1 MTDHPPLWHGMA
13 AGACSAVVA
22 RFLTYP
28 PDTVKAR
35 IQLQGSGKFP
45 VRYSGTRDAFTKIAR
60 REGISGFY
68 RGYLSIV
75 ATVIPA
81 NACYFT
87 SYEYSKRIT
96 PPGLAGDMLTACMA
110 QTVAGIVFCPI
121 DILKQRV
128 QTQGLEAASHKIT
141 VPQAAQHIMKTQGIA
156 GFYRGFITMNAL
168 WLPWNCIYLT
178 LYEESKRRVYYWQ
191 KSSLALDHHQ
201 QQSGSGG
208 VLTDPP
214 LHEVLPLWAFPMC
227 SSTCAVI
234 ASVVTHPIDVV
245 KTRLQVLTAS
255 SQNSNGSSDNS
266 SKLTARQVA
275 RTLFQ
280 SEGLKGFTRGMITRV
295 STIGFGSTVSWGTYE
310 LIKRKLLTIEADRDR

>member
-1 MTDHPPLWHGMA
+1 MTDHPPLWHGMT

-45 VRYSGTRDAFTKIAR
+45 IRYSGTLDAFTKIAR
-60 REGISGFY
+60 LEGISGFY

-128 QTQGLEAASHKIT
+128 QTQGLEGSSHKLT
-141 VPQAAQHIMKTQGIA
+141 VPQAAQQIMKSQGIA
-156 GFYRGFITMNAL
+156 GFYRGFVTMNAL

-178 LYEESKRRVYYWQ
+178 LYEEAKRRVYYW
-191 KSSLALDHHQ
+191 KKASLSLDH
-201 QQSGSGG
+201 SSSNTG

-227 SSTCAVI
+227 SSTCAVV

-255 SQNSNGSSDNS
+255 SQNSSGNDSSNNNR
-266 SKLTARQVA
+266 LTARHVA
-275 RTLFQ
+275 KVLFQ
-280 SEGLKGFTRGMITRV
+280 SEGLKGFTRGMIARV
-295 STIGFGSTVSWGTYE
+295 STIGFGSTISWGTYE
-310 LIKRKLLTIEADRDR
+310 LIKRKLLTIEAVDRDR